1 MQGGWGKSAARDFT
15 TTRSNK
21 AIDEYEIALVD

>member
-1 MQGGWGKSAARDFT
+1 MQGGWEESAARDFT